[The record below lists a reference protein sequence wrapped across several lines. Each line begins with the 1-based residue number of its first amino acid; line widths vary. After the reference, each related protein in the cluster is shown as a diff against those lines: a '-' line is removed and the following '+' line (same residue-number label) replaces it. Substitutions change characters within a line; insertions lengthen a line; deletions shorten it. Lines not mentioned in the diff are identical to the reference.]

1 MHIISEDLQDILWKK
16 LYDECKLVLR
26 SGRPRKWIRVP
37 GKSSIYHK
45 DSPWTEEQENLIN
58 SFLEELVDDEIYAL
72 DWQHDCFLFSPQ
84 EHIPFMYE
92 YYDSDRDVQVYFPT
106 YYPDGD
112 YHFVF
117 DKEWK
122 YGIFGHPWKQEIVVM
137 GRELIEKFEDRK
149 ADLGLV

>member
-26 SGRPRKWIRVP
+26 SGRLRKWIRVP

-58 SFLEELVDDEIYAL
+58 SFLEELVDEEIYAL

-84 EHIPFMYE
+84 EHLLKTTAILKVAIATC
-92 YYDSDRDVQVYFPT
+92 RRT
-106 YYPDGD
+106 
-112 YHFVF
+112 
-117 DKEWK
+117 K
-122 YGIFGHPWKQEIVVM
+122 KQ
-137 GRELIEKFEDRK
+137 RQSYQRQRLLQRR
-149 ADLGLV
+149 